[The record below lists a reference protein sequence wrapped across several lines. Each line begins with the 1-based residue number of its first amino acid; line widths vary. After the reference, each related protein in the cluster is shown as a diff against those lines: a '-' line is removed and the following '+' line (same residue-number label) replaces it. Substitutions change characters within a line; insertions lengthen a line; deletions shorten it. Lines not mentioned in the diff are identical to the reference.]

1 MRVSRSKS
9 LLIGFA
15 SGREV
20 QGGVLD
26 CAAPIA
32 RMDKASVFRH
42 EKTGRK
48 PGAGGT
54 PEVVAPP
61 QRKLN
66 NVNDVRRSPKLID
79 GLAGRRS
86 AAIRSG
92 RLLMAGTDQPSPWWT
107 PARYADR
114 RPLLAARS
122 AVTRA
127 VRAWFEEQG
136 FAEVETGILQVSPG
150 NETHLH
156 APRTELTA
164 GDGTRTPR
172 YLRTSP
178 EFSCKKLLAAGEAR
192 IFEFARVFRDRERGD
207 LHLPEFT
214 MLEWYRANATYDAV
228 MADSIVVI
236 AHAAQ
241 ATGIGQ
247 FSFRGRVADPFAEPE
262 LVTVAAAF
270 ERFAGIDLLAT
281 ITDGEGDRAGL
292 AAAAK
297 ARVRISDDDTWSDIF
312 SKVLVEHIEPN
323 LGQGRLTVLFEYP
336 VPEAALARA
345 KTSDP
350 RVAERFEVY
359 ACGVELANGF
369 GELTDASEQRH
380 RFTQAMDEKARRY
393 GERYP
398 LDEDFLAAV
407 AHMPES
413 SGVALG
419 FDRLVMLAS
428 GALRIDQVV
437 WTPPAGEA

>member
-1 MRVSRSKS
+1 MTRNP
-9 LLIGFA
+9 IG
-15 SGREV
+15 
-20 QGGVLD
+20 
-26 CAAPIA
+26 
-32 RMDKASVFRH
+32 
-42 EKTGRK
+42 KTADEG
-48 PGAGGT
+48 
-54 PEVVAPP
+54 
-61 QRKLN
+61 
-66 NVNDVRRSPKLID
+66 
-79 GLAGRRS
+79 
-86 AAIRSG
+86 
-92 RLLMAGTDQPSPWWT
+92 SPWWT
-107 PARYADR
+107 PQRHADIRPFLTARG
-114 RPLLAARS
+114 

-127 VRAWFEEQG
+127 IRAWFDEQG

-156 APRTELTA
+156 APRTELTGA
-164 GDGTRTPR
+164 EGERASR

-178 EFSCKKLLAAGEAR
+178 EFACKKLLAAGEQK

-214 MLEWYRANATYDAV
+214 MLEWYRADAGYDAV

-247 FSFRGRVADPFAEPE
+247 FSFRGKIADPFAEPE
-262 LVTVAAAF
+262 LLTVAAAF

-281 ITDGEGDRAGL
+281 VANSEGDRGAV

-297 ARVRISDDDTWSDIF
+297 TKVRISDDDTWSDIF
-312 SKVLVEHIEPN
+312 SKVLVEHVEPK

-345 KTSDP
+345 KPSDP

-369 GELTDASEQRH
+369 GELTDAGEQRR
-380 RFTQAMDEKARRY
+380 RFTQAMDEKQRRY

-398 LDEDFLAAV
+398 LDEDFLEAV
-407 AHMPES
+407 AQMPEA

-437 WTPPAGEA
+437 WTPPAGET